1 MNGTPAP
8 EPSVVEETDGPIST
22 TDYPIEHTEEA
33 PVEAPA
39 KDEETPAEEAPK
51 DDAETPAEEA
61 PKDDAETH
69 SDEVSELRAQ
79 LAALTEKLEAKEA
92 AERAAAELSE
102 KESILSK
109 ANIPA
114 RFASFLTGDKDSWQ
128 EQVDALATLRE
139 QADATPA
146 PSVPRDPAVDA
157 DLETE
162 DDGLSEALG
171 FFGLAD
177 Q

>member
-1 MNGTPAP
+1 MSDTPAP

-22 TDYPIEHTEEA
+22 TDYPIEHPEEDPVETPEKDEKTPTEEA
-33 PVEAPA
+33 PKGDTEASA
-39 KDEETPAEEAPK
+39 
-51 DDAETPAEEA
+51 
-61 PKDDAETH
+61 
-69 SDEVSELRAQ
+69 DEVSELRAQ

-92 AERAAAELSE
+92 AERAATELSE
-102 KESILSK
+102 KESLLSK

>member
-1 MNGTPAP
+1 MSDTPAP

-22 TDYPIEHTEEA
+22 TDYPIEPAEET
-33 PVEAPA
+33 PVENPET
-39 KDEETPAEEAPK
+39 DEKTPAEEAPK
-51 DDAETPAEEA
+51 DGE
-61 PKDDAETH
+61 ETH

-102 KESILSK
+102 KEAILAK
-109 ANIPA
+109 TNIPA

>member
-1 MNGTPAP
+1 MSDTPAP

-33 PVEAPA
+33 PVEDP
-39 KDEETPAEEAPK
+39 KEDEATPAEEAPK
-51 DDAETPAEEA
+51 DDAEP
-61 PKDDAETH
+61 H

-102 KESILSK
+102 KEALLSK

>member
-1 MNGTPAP
+1 MSDTPAP

-22 TDYPIEHTEEA
+22 TDYPIEHPEEA
-33 PVEAPA
+33 SNETPA
-39 KDEETPAEEAPK
+39 KDEETPTEEAPK
-51 DDAETPAEEA
+51 DDE
-61 PKDDAETH
+61 ETH

-102 KESILSK
+102 KEGLLSK

-114 RFASFLTGDKDSWQ
+114 RFAAFITGDKDSWQ

>member
-1 MNGTPAP
+1 MSDTPAP

-22 TDYPIEHTEEA
+22 TDYPIEHAEET
-33 PVEAPA
+33 PVEAPE
-39 KDEETPAEEAPK
+39 KDEATPDETPEKSATETTEA
-51 DDAETPAEEA
+51 
-61 PKDDAETH
+61 
-69 SDEVSELRAQ
+69 EVSELRAQ

-102 KESILSK
+102 KEGLLSK

>member
-1 MNGTPAP
+1 MRDTPAP

-22 TDYPIEHTEEA
+22 TDYPIEPAEEA
-33 PVEAPA
+33 TNETPA
-39 KDEETPAEEAPK
+39 KDEETPAGETPK
-51 DDAETPAEEA
+51 DDV
-61 PKDDAETH
+61 ETH

-102 KESILSK
+102 KEGLLSK

>member
-1 MNGTPAP
+1 MSDTPAP

-22 TDYPIEHTEEA
+22 TDYPIEPAEET
-33 PVEAPA
+33 PVENPET
-39 KDEETPAEEAPK
+39 DEKTPAEEAPK
-51 DDAETPAEEA
+51 DDAETPA
-61 PKDDAETH
+61 
-69 SDEVSELRAQ
+69 DEVSELRAQ

-102 KESILSK
+102 KEALLSK

-128 EQVDALATLRE
+128 EQVNALATLRE

>member
-1 MNGTPAP
+1 MSDTPAP

-33 PVEAPA
+33 PVESPEA
-39 KDEETPAEEAPK
+39 DEKTPAEEAPK
-51 DDAETPAEEA
+51 DDAEAPA
-61 PKDDAETH
+61 DV
-69 SDEVSELRAQ
+69 VSELRAQ

-102 KESILSK
+102 KEGLLSK

-157 DLETE
+157 DLEVE

>member
-1 MNGTPAP
+1 MSDTPAS

-22 TDYPIEHTEEA
+22 TDYPIEQPEET
-33 PVEAPA
+33 PVESSEA
-39 KDEETPAEEAPK
+39 DEATPAEEASK
-51 DDAETPAEEA
+51 DDAESPA
-61 PKDDAETH
+61 DV
-69 SDEVSELRAQ
+69 VSELRAQ

-102 KESILSK
+102 KESLLSK

-114 RFASFLTGDKDSWQ
+114 RFASFLTGNKDSWQ

-139 QADATPA
+139 QADAAPA

>member
-1 MNGTPAP
+1 MSDTPAP

-22 TDYPIEHTEEA
+22 TDYPIEHPEEA
-33 PVEAPA
+33 SNETPA

-51 DDAETPAEEA
+51 DDE
-61 PKDDAETH
+61 ETH

-114 RFASFLTGDKDSWQ
+114 HFASFLTGDKDSWQ

-139 QADATPA
+139 QADAAPA

>member
-1 MNGTPAP
+1 MSDTPAP

-33 PVEAPA
+33 PNETPA
-39 KDEETPAEEAPK
+39 KDEETPAEETSK
-51 DDAETPAEEA
+51 DDAETPA
-61 PKDDAETH
+61 
-69 SDEVSELRAQ
+69 DEVSELRAQ

-102 KESILSK
+102 KESLLSK

>member
-1 MNGTPAP
+1 MSDTPAP

-22 TDYPIEHTEEA
+22 TDYPIEPAEEA
-33 PVEAPA
+33 TNENPA
-39 KDEETPAEEAPK
+39 TDEKTPTEEAPK
-51 DDAETPAEEA
+51 DDE
-61 PKDDAETH
+61 ETH

-102 KESILSK
+102 KEAILSK

-114 RFASFLTGDKDSWQ
+114 RFASFLTGSKDSWQ

-162 DDGLSEALG
+162 DDGLSEALE

>member
-1 MNGTPAP
+1 MSDTPAP

-22 TDYPIEHTEEA
+22 TDYPIEPAEET
-33 PVEAPA
+33 PVENPET
-39 KDEETPAEEAPK
+39 DEKTPAEEAPK
-51 DDAETPAEEA
+51 DDAETPA
-61 PKDDAETH
+61 
-69 SDEVSELRAQ
+69 DEVSELRAQ

-102 KESILSK
+102 KEALLSK
-109 ANIPA
+109 AGIPA

-128 EQVDALATLRE
+128 EQVNALATLRE

-146 PSVPRDPAVDA
+146 PSIPRDPAVDA

>member
-1 MNGTPAP
+1 MSDTPAP

-22 TDYPIEHTEEA
+22 TDYPIEPAEEA
-33 PVEAPA
+33 TNETPA
-39 KDEETPAEEAPK
+39 KDEEIPAEE
-51 DDAETPAEEA
+51 T

-102 KESILSK
+102 KEGLLSK

-114 RFASFLTGDKDSWQ
+114 RFASFLTGNKDSWQ

>member
-1 MNGTPAP
+1 MSDTPAP

-33 PVEAPA
+33 PVEDP
-39 KDEETPAEEAPK
+39 KEDEATPAEEAPK
-51 DDAETPAEEA
+51 DDAETR
-61 PKDDAETH
+61 

-102 KESILSK
+102 KEGLLSK

>member
-1 MNGTPAP
+1 MSDTPAP

-22 TDYPIEHTEEA
+22 TDYPIEPAEEA
-33 PVEAPA
+33 TNETPA
-39 KDEETPAEEAPK
+39 KDEEIPAEEAPK
-51 DDAETPAEEA
+51 DDE
-61 PKDDAETH
+61 ETH

-79 LAALTEKLEAKEA
+79 LTALTEKLEAKEA

-102 KESILSK
+102 KEGLLSK

-114 RFASFLTGDKDSWQ
+114 RFASFLTGDKDSWR

-177 Q
+177 

>member
-1 MNGTPAP
+1 MSDTPAP

-51 DDAETPAEEA
+51 DDAET
-61 PKDDAETH
+61 TQ
-69 SDEVSELRAQ
+69 DEVSELRAQ

-102 KESILSK
+102 KESLLSK

-139 QADATPA
+139 QADAAPA

-157 DLETE
+157 DLEAE

>member
-1 MNGTPAP
+1 MSDTPAP

-22 TDYPIEHTEEA
+22 TDYPIEPAEEA
-33 PVEAPA
+33 PVETSETDEKVP
-39 KDEETPAEEAPK
+39 DEEAEKGSE
-51 DDAETPAEEA
+51 ETN
-61 PKDDAETH
+61 

-102 KESILSK
+102 KESLLSD
-109 ANIPA
+109 AGIPA

>member
-1 MNGTPAP
+1 MSDTPAP

-22 TDYPIEHTEEA
+22 TDYPIEHPEEA
-33 PVEAPA
+33 PVEASA

-51 DDAETPAEEA
+51 DDE
-61 PKDDAETH
+61 ETH

>member
-1 MNGTPAP
+1 MSDTPAP

-22 TDYPIEHTEEA
+22 TDYPIEPAEEA
-33 PVEAPA
+33 TNETPA
-39 KDEETPAEEAPK
+39 KDEEIPAEE
-51 DDAETPAEEA
+51 T

-102 KESILSK
+102 KESILAK

-139 QADATPA
+139 QADAAPA

>member
-1 MNGTPAP
+1 MSDTPAP

-51 DDAETPAEEA
+51 DDAET
-61 PKDDAETH
+61 TQ
-69 SDEVSELRAQ
+69 DEVSELRAQ

-102 KESILSK
+102 KESLLSK

>member
-1 MNGTPAP
+1 MSDTPAP

-22 TDYPIEHTEEA
+22 TDYPIEHPEED
-33 PVEAPA
+33 PVETLE
-39 KDEETPAEEAPK
+39 KDEA
-51 DDAETPAEEA
+51 TPAEEA

-92 AERAAAELSE
+92 AERAAAELSD
-102 KESILSK
+102 KESLLSK

>member
-1 MNGTPAP
+1 MSDTPAP

-22 TDYPIEHTEEA
+22 TDYPIEHPEEA
-33 PVEAPA
+33 SNETPA

-51 DDAETPAEEA
+51 DDE
-61 PKDDAETH
+61 ETH

-102 KESILSK
+102 KEGLLSK
-109 ANIPA
+109 ASIPA

-139 QADATPA
+139 QAEAAPA

-162 DDGLSEALG
+162 DDGLSEALR

>member
-1 MNGTPAP
+1 MSDTPAP

-33 PVEAPA
+33 PVEASA

-51 DDAETPAEEA
+51 DDE
-61 PKDDAETH
+61 ETH

-139 QADATPA
+139 QANATPA

>member
-1 MNGTPAP
+1 MSDTPAP

-22 TDYPIEHTEEA
+22 TDYPIEHPEEA
-33 PVEAPA
+33 PVEAPEKDEA
-39 KDEETPAEEAPK
+39 APDEAPEKGDEET
-51 DDAETPAEEA
+51 TQ
-61 PKDDAETH
+61 
-69 SDEVSELRAQ
+69 DEVSELRAQ

-102 KESILSK
+102 KEGLLSK

>member
-1 MNGTPAP
+1 MSDTPAP

-22 TDYPIEHTEEA
+22 TDYPIEPAEEA
-33 PVEAPA
+33 TNEAPET
-39 KDEETPAEEAPK
+39 DEKTPAEEAPK
-51 DDAETPAEEA
+51 DDE
-61 PKDDAETH
+61 ETH

-114 RFASFLTGDKDSWQ
+114 RFASFLSGDKDSWQ

-146 PSVPRDPAVDA
+146 PSIPRDPAVDA

>member
-1 MNGTPAP
+1 MSDTPAP

-22 TDYPIEHTEEA
+22 TDYPIEHPEEA
-33 PVEAPA
+33 SNETPA
-39 KDEETPAEEAPK
+39 EDEETPAEEAPK
-51 DDAETPAEEA
+51 DDE
-61 PKDDAETH
+61 ETH

-146 PSVPRDPAVDA
+146 LSVPRDPAVDA

>member
-1 MNGTPAP
+1 MSDTPAP

-22 TDYPIEHTEEA
+22 TDYPIEPAEEA
-33 PVEAPA
+33 TNETPA
-39 KDEETPAEEAPK
+39 EDEETPAEEAPK
-51 DDAETPAEEA
+51 DDE
-61 PKDDAETH
+61 ETH

-139 QADATPA
+139 QANATPA

>member
-1 MNGTPAP
+1 MSDTPAP

-22 TDYPIEHTEEA
+22 TDYPIEPAEEA
-33 PVEAPA
+33 TNETPA
-39 KDEETPAEEAPK
+39 KDEEIPAEE
-51 DDAETPAEEA
+51 T

-92 AERAAAELSE
+92 AERAAADLSE
-102 KESILSK
+102 KEGLLSK

>member
-1 MNGTPAP
+1 MSDTPAP

-22 TDYPIEHTEEA
+22 TDYPIEHPEET
-33 PVEAPA
+33 PVESPEA
-39 KDEETPAEEAPK
+39 DEATPAEEAPK
-51 DDAETPAEEA
+51 DDE
-61 PKDDAETH
+61 ETH

-102 KESILSK
+102 KEGILSK

>member
-1 MNGTPAP
+1 MSDTPAP

-22 TDYPIEHTEEA
+22 TDYPIE
-33 PVEAPA
+33 
-39 KDEETPAEEAPK
+39 PAEEVPV
-51 DDAETPAEEA
+51 ETSETDEKVPDEEA
-61 PKDDAETH
+61 EKGSEEAN

-102 KESILSK
+102 KESLLSG
-109 ANIPA
+109 AGIPA

>member
-1 MNGTPAP
+1 MSDTPAP

-33 PVEAPA
+33 PNEAPA
-39 KDEETPAEEAPK
+39 KDEEAPAEA
-51 DDAETPAEEA
+51 A

-102 KESILSK
+102 KEGLLSK

>member
-1 MNGTPAP
+1 MSDTPAP

-22 TDYPIEHTEEA
+22 TDYPIEPAEET
-33 PVEAPA
+33 PVENSAT
-39 KDEETPAEEAPK
+39 DEKTPAEEAPK
-51 DDAETPAEEA
+51 DDAEAPA
-61 PKDDAETH
+61 
-69 SDEVSELRAQ
+69 DEVSELRAQ
-79 LAALTEKLEAKEA
+79 VAALTEKLEAKEA

-102 KESILSK
+102 KEALLSK

-128 EQVDALATLRE
+128 EQVGALATLRE

-146 PSVPRDPAVDA
+146 PSIPRDPAVDA

>member
-1 MNGTPAP
+1 MSDTPAP
-8 EPSVVEETDGPIST
+8 ESSVVEETDGPIST
-22 TDYPIEHTEEA
+22 TDYPIEHTEET
-33 PVEAPA
+33 PVESPEA
-39 KDEETPAEEAPK
+39 DEATPAEEAPK
-51 DDAETPAEEA
+51 DDAEAPA
-61 PKDDAETH
+61 DV
-69 SDEVSELRAQ
+69 VSELRAQ
-79 LAALTEKLEAKEA
+79 LAALTEKLETKEA

-102 KESILSK
+102 KEGLLSK

-139 QADATPA
+139 QVDIASA

>member
-1 MNGTPAP
+1 LKTP
-8 EPSVVEETDGPIST
+8 ETDKKTPE
-22 TDYPIEHTEEA
+22 TDKKTPETD
-33 PVEAPA
+33 
-39 KDEETPAEEAPK
+39 KKTPAEEAPK
-51 DDAETPAEEA
+51 DDAKAPA
-61 PKDDAETH
+61 
-69 SDEVSELRAQ
+69 DEVSELRAQ

-102 KESILSK
+102 KETLLSK

-114 RFASFLTGDKDSWQ
+114 SFASFLAGDKDSWQ

-157 DLETE
+157 DLEAE

-171 FFGLAD
+171 FFGFAD

>member
-1 MNGTPAP
+1 MSDTPAP

-22 TDYPIEHTEEA
+22 TDYPIEPAEEA
-33 PVEAPA
+33 TNEAPA
-39 KDEETPAEEAPK
+39 KDEETPTEEAPK
-51 DDAETPAEEA
+51 DDE
-61 PKDDAETH
+61 ETH

-128 EQVDALATLRE
+128 AQVDALATLRE

-146 PSVPRDPAVDA
+146 PSIPRDPAVDA

>member
-1 MNGTPAP
+1 MSDTPAP

-22 TDYPIEHTEEA
+22 TDYPIEHPEET
-33 PVEAPA
+33 PVENPET
-39 KDEETPAEEAPK
+39 DEKTPAEEAPK
-51 DDAETPAEEA
+51 DDAETPA
-61 PKDDAETH
+61 
-69 SDEVSELRAQ
+69 DEVSELRAQ
-79 LAALTEKLEAKEA
+79 LAALTEKLEAKE
-92 AERAAAELSE
+92 ERAAAELSE

-139 QADATPA
+139 QADAAPA

>member
-1 MNGTPAP
+1 MSDTPAP

-22 TDYPIEHTEEA
+22 TDYPIEPAEEA
-33 PVEAPA
+33 TNETPA
-39 KDEETPAEEAPK
+39 KDEEIPAEE
-51 DDAETPAEEA
+51 T

-79 LAALTEKLEAKEA
+79 LAALTETLEAKEA

-102 KESILSK
+102 KEGLLSK

>member
-1 MNGTPAP
+1 MSDTPAP

-22 TDYPIEHTEEA
+22 TDYPIEHPEEA
-33 PVEAPA
+33 SN
-39 KDEETPAEEAPK
+39 ETPETDE
-51 DDAETPAEEA
+51 ETPAEEA

-102 KESILSK
+102 KEGLLSK

-139 QADATPA
+139 QADAAPA

>member
-1 MNGTPAP
+1 MSDTPAP

-22 TDYPIEHTEEA
+22 TDYPIEHPEEA
-33 PVEAPA
+33 SNETPA

-51 DDAETPAEEA
+51 DDE
-61 PKDDAETH
+61 ETH

-102 KESILSK
+102 KEGLLSK
-109 ANIPA
+109 ASIPA

-139 QADATPA
+139 QAYAAPA